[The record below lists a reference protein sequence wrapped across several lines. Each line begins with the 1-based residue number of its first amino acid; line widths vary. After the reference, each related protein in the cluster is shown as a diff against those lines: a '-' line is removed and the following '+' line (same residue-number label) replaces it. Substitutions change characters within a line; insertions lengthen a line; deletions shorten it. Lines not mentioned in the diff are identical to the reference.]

1 MTSWPHG
8 PNGTK
13 TTRPV
18 VGGISLDTPERRR
31 AYIAAVQRDLNV
43 HLKKLGS
50 PTVLAVDGEWDSD
63 TQLAFERVSRILG
76 LEPVQDVRSFR
87 LIAASAAKRTDAEQ
101 ERAKTDGTAFAKQ
114 LKAQFAGNGQPVA
127 RKRERTVVGGRSL
140 AKEGRAEAYVAALQ
154 RDLNRHLIALG
165 SPTILAVDGKWD
177 RDTDVAFRRV
187 CRVLGLEAHR
197 TVRTFRAVGG
207 AAAPLSAEER
217 ERAASDGEA
226 YEHKLRHHFAHA
238 PVPKPKPEPKP
249 EPQHDHLKAAL
260 KAAGA
265 RYEDA
270 IVREAKRHDVP
281 VSLVCACSRSRPASA
296 TSSATTRSRNPIKSP
311 PRGLLA
317 VNEARYKQY
326 LHFRRQGLGAQGV
339 GPMQLTSPG
348 LQDRA
353 DALGGC
359 WKVAPNIRVGVEY
372 LAGNIQRLGLYR
384 GVAAYNGST
393 AYADKVLPLEKKW
406 RAKLGAHADTDAGG
420 GSGPRTLRMRSPR
433 MTGSDVK
440 ALQKLFNKRFE
451 EWKVGVRIDVDG
463 EFGPETRKAARRVAY
478 GLGLDR
484 RLPRASR
491 PRCAPR
497 CAARAAA
504 PPPSSSAPRAA
515 APWLR
520 KLRRAHA
527 ATSGGSGNYPLGAH
541 GLIIGRPYQ
550 GTHTR
555 GNWQS
560 DNALDIRIPNGTP
573 VIALD
578 DGVIAKTY
586 NAPSGVTAGWQ
597 VTLRSADN
605 AWFYGHL
612 KTITVR
618 AGERVRKGQM
628 IGTSGSANGVPHLHI
643 GQQVGTAAIPVR
655 ELTMDDFQIDD
666 DDAVLAEDG
675 PLEIGGALVTQLE
688 APVLDSEQDLD
699 ALFGEDEDEE
709 DLGEDDLEL
718 PDEPEVGA
726 RARAPRSRL
735 RAGGRARRE
744 ARGRGQGARR
754 RRRSSASSKRVR
766 RKVTAATG
774 GAGLAGIA
782 PIVLQLAGRARHVAR
797 GRLGR
802 RGRSRR
808 RSARCSWAT

>member
-1 MTSWPHG
+1 ME

-101 ERAKTDGTAFAKQ
+101 GRAKTDGTAFAKQ
-114 LKAQFAGNGQPVA
+114 LKEQFTGNGQPVA

-187 CRVLGLEAHR
+187 LLPGARARGRSHRARVPR
-197 TVRTFRAVGG
+197 RRRRRRAAERGG
-207 AAAPLSAEER
+207 ARARRLRRQGLRAQAAPPLR
-217 ERAASDGEA
+217 ERAGPQAEA
-226 YEHKLRHHFAHA
+226 RTEARAA
-238 PVPKPKPEPKP
+238 ARPPEGRA
-249 EPQHDHLKAAL
+249 E
-260 KAAGA
+260 GRRA

-270 IVREAKRHDVP
+270 IVREAKRHSVP
-281 VSLVCACSRSRPASA
+281 VSLVCAVLEVETGFRNVFGHDKVA
-296 TSSATTRSRNPIKSP
+296 NPIKSP

-406 RAKLGAHADTDAGG
+406 RAKLGAHADADTGG

-440 ALQKLFNKRFE
+440 ALQKLCNKRFE
-451 EWKVGVRIDVDG
+451 EWKVGVQIDVDG
-463 EFGPETRKAARRVAY
+463 EFGPETRKASRRVAY
-478 GLGLDR
+478 GLGLDATKGITPALRSKMR
-484 RLPRASR
+484 RPSRRTAAELERAKSR
-491 PRCAPR
+491 RG
-497 CAARAAA
+497 
-504 PPPSSSAPRAA
+504 
-515 APWLR
+515 WLR

-527 ATSGGSGNYPLGAH
+527 ATERRQREVPAGRARADHRPAVPGHAHARQLAVRQRDGHPDPERDAGDRARRRRDREGLQRPVGRHRGLAGDPAQRGQRLVLRASQDDHGA
-541 GLIIGRPYQ
+541 RRTARAQ
-550 GTHTR
+550 GTGDRHLGLR
-555 GNWQS
+555 QRRAAS
-560 DNALDIRIPNGTP
+560 PHR
-573 VIALD
+573 
-578 DGVIAKTY
+578 
-586 NAPSGVTAGWQ
+586 TAG
-597 VTLRSADN
+597 R
-605 AWFYGHL
+605 
-612 KTITVR
+612 
-618 AGERVRKGQM
+618 
-628 IGTSGSANGVPHLHI
+628 
-643 GQQVGTAAIPVR
+643 TAAIPVR

-718 PDEPEVGA
+718 PEEPEA
-726 RARAPRSRL
+726 EHEAPRSRL
-735 RAGGRARRE
+735 RAGRRARRD
-744 ARGRGQGARR
+744 ARERGQGA
-754 RRRSSASSKRVR
+754 
-766 RKVTAATG
+766 
-774 GAGLAGIA
+774 
-782 PIVLQLAGRARHVAR
+782 
-797 GRLGR
+797 GR
-802 RGRSRR
+802 RPGQ
-808 RSARCSWAT
+808 AREEGASGAR